1 MLNSCHDLKRK
12 ADLIIYNTL
21 IYTLDSTDSK
31 ASSLAIRDGKIL
43 AVGNDADIR
52 SRYWSDNNINAKGMV
67 VYPGFIDAHSHFSG
81 FAQFLRYADLSK
93 AESFKDVL
101 SIISDYHTTYPDRW
115 VMGRGW
121 DQNKWPGKQF
131 PDNSELNRLF
141 PDIPVVLTRVDGH
154 AVLANDA
161 AIRKAGL
168 HPPFTSGEAMLI
180 QGKSTGIF
188 LEHTADLLKAV
199 IPQPSA
205 SEMTELLQQAATL
218 CYQVGLTGVNDAG
231 IDKETILLYDTLLKS
246 GALQMR
252 IDAMINPTEENM
264 DYFMKSS
271 GYRTP
276 FLRVGSVKIYA
287 DGALGSRGACLLQP
301 YSDDPGNKGIM
312 AIRDTE
318 MKYICNRAH
327 KSGFQVNTHAI
338 GDSAIRKVLRIYGG
352 FLGEKNDLRW
362 RIEHA
367 QVVNEKD
374 FDLFG
379 KYSIIP
385 SVQGTHATSD
395 MAWARTRLGTNR
407 LKNAYA
413 YQKLMM
419 QNGWLANGTD
429 FPVENI
435 DPLATFYATVCRK
448 DSDGNPPDGFQKEN
462 ALSRLDALK
471 SITFWA
477 AKSAFEEQYR
487 GSIEVDKYAD
497 LVVLDKDIL
506 SIPENEILKTKV
518 AYTILNGKIVYYQK
532 K

>member
-1 MLNSCHDLKRK
+1 M
-12 ADLIIYNTL
+12 
-21 IYTLDSTDSK
+21 
-31 ASSLAIRDGKIL
+31 
-43 AVGNDADIR
+43 
-52 SRYWSDNNINAKGMV
+52 
-67 VYPGFIDAHSHFSG
+67 
-81 FAQFLRYADLSK
+81 
-93 AESFKDVL
+93 
-101 SIISDYHTTYPDRW
+101 
-115 VMGRGW
+115 
-121 DQNKWPGKQF
+121 
-131 PDNSELNRLF
+131 
-141 PDIPVVLTRVDGH
+141 
-154 AVLANDA
+154 
-161 AIRKAGL
+161 
-168 HPPFTSGEAMLI
+168 
-180 QGKSTGIF
+180 
-188 LEHTADLLKAV
+188 
-199 IPQPSA
+199 
-205 SEMTELLQQAATL
+205 
-218 CYQVGLTGVNDAG
+218 
-231 IDKETILLYDTLLKS
+231 
-246 GALQMR
+246 
-252 IDAMINPTEENM
+252 
-264 DYFMKSS
+264 
-271 GYRTP
+271 
-276 FLRVGSVKIYA
+276 
-287 DGALGSRGACLLQP
+287 
-301 YSDDPGNKGIM
+301 
-312 AIRDTE
+312 
-318 MKYICNRAH
+318 
-327 KSGFQVNTHAI
+327 NTHAI